1 MRSIRD
7 ILGNTQRRSFRPIGS
22 ESRLVSTTGMNIR
35 QSVAARH
42 TPQSQLH
49 TQFTSPGYGFS
60 IKDVLATSPQERR
73 QFAVKMVE
81 YNRELQKQKD
91 LAKAITNLDQSYKS
105 LQQIERKK
113 VKSIEELNRTIEDTK
128 KANQKLEEQY
138 KAVEKAVK
146 NEKSL
151 EAQSMSVSSGSS
163 GSGRC
168 YAPNTYDT
176 STGIYTDS
184 RGYSYS
190 TAFPPSTAKTFSS
203 GSSGSG
209 RSYAPNTYDKSTG
222 IYTDSRG
229 QSYST
234 AFPPSTAKTTSFF
247 LLDKLPT
254 SISTKLK
261 SQQNIVNKYFKN
273 I

>member
-22 ESRLVSTTGMNIR
+22 ESKLVSTTGMNIR
-35 QSVAARH
+35 QSIAARH

-138 KAVEKAVK
+138 KAVEEAVQR
-146 NEKSL
+146 EKMLQQQTLS
-151 EAQSMSVSSGSS
+151 SPRVSSGSS
-163 GSGRC
+163 G
-168 YAPNTYDT
+168 
-176 STGIYTDS
+176 
-184 RGYSYS
+184 
-190 TAFPPSTAKTFSS
+190 
-203 GSSGSG
+203 GSSSNKC
-209 RSYAPNTYDKSTG
+209 YAPNTYDKSTG

-234 AFPPSTAKTTSFF
+234 AFPPSTAKTFSSGSSGGSLVGTWKNTAKTTSFF
-247 LLDKLPT
+247 SLDKLPT

-261 SQQNIVNKYFKN
+261 AQKDIENKYFKN

>member
-22 ESRLVSTTGMNIR
+22 ESKLVSTTGMNIR
-35 QSVAARH
+35 QSIAARH

-91 LAKAITNLDQSYKS
+91 LAKAITNMDQSYKS

-113 VKSIEELNRTIEDTK
+113 VKSIEELNRTIDDTK

-138 KAVEKAVK
+138 KAVEEAVK
-146 NEKSL
+146 REKEL
-151 EAQSMSVSSGSS
+151 QAQSMSG
-163 GSGRC
+163 
-168 YAPNTYDT
+168 
-176 STGIYTDS
+176 
-184 RGYSYS
+184 
-190 TAFPPSTAKTFSS
+190 SS

-209 RSYAPNTYDKSTG
+209 RSYAPNTYDVATG
-222 IYTDSRG
+222 TFTDFDGS
-229 QSYST
+229 SYST
-234 AFPPSTAKTTSFF
+234 ATPPMFAKVIDSKKRISLPNPRLNWITGTNITAKTNASSGLTTGQKEVLQF
-247 LLDKLPT
+247 LSKF
-254 SISTKLK
+254 
-261 SQQNIVNKYFKN
+261 NK
-273 I
+273 

>member
-7 ILGNTQRRSFRPIGS
+7 ILGNSQRRSFRPIGS
-22 ESRLVSTTGMNIR
+22 ESKLVSTTGMNVR
-35 QSVAARH
+35 QSIAARH

-138 KAVEKAVK
+138 KAVEEAVK
-146 NEKSL
+146 REKEL
-151 EAQSMSVSSGSS
+151 QAQSMSVSRGS
-163 GSGRC
+163 
-168 YAPNTYDT
+168 
-176 STGIYTDS
+176 
-184 RGYSYS
+184 
-190 TAFPPSTAKTFSS
+190 SS
-203 GSSGSG
+203 GSSGGMTTIQSFS
-209 RSYAPNTYDKSTG
+209 RTFPSPYLSPLST
-222 IYTDSRG
+222 I
-229 QSYST
+229 
-234 AFPPSTAKTTSFF
+234 AAKTRASSRMTTELKKSGEFF
-247 LLDKLPT
+247 SKFDKPLPYG
-254 SISTKLK
+254 IERK
-261 SQQNIVNKYFKN
+261 
-273 I
+273 

>member
-22 ESRLVSTTGMNIR
+22 ESKLVSTTGMNIR
-35 QSVAARH
+35 QSIAARH

-138 KAVEKAVK
+138 KAVEEAVK
-146 NEKSL
+146 REKEL
-151 EAQSMSVSSGSS
+151 QAQSMSVSRGSS
-163 GSGRC
+163 SNKC
-168 YAPNTYDT
+168 
-176 STGIYTDS
+176 
-184 RGYSYS
+184 
-190 TAFPPSTAKTFSS
+190 
-203 GSSGSG
+203 
-209 RSYAPNTYDKSTG
+209 YAPNTYDKSTG

-234 AFPPSTAKTTSFF
+234 AFPPSTAKTFSSGSSGGSTAKTTSFF
-247 LLDKLPT
+247 SLDKLPT

>member
-22 ESRLVSTTGMNIR
+22 ESKLVSTTGMNIR
-35 QSVAARH
+35 QSVASRH

-138 KAVEKAVK
+138 KAVEEAVK
-146 NEKSL
+146 REKAL
-151 EAQSMSVSSGSS
+151 EVQSMSV
-163 GSGRC
+163 
-168 YAPNTYDT
+168 
-176 STGIYTDS
+176 
-184 RGYSYS
+184 
-190 TAFPPSTAKTFSS
+190 SS

-209 RSYAPNTYDKSTG
+209 RSYAPNTYDVATG
-222 IYTDSRG
+222 TYTDYSG
-229 QSYST
+229 LSYST
-234 AFPPSTAKTTSFF
+234 DKPPILSNVIDSKKRIS
-247 LLDKLPT
+247 LPNT
-254 SISTKLK
+254 RLNWITGTNIFTKPK

>member
-22 ESRLVSTTGMNIR
+22 ESKLVSTTGMNIR
-35 QSVAARH
+35 QSIAARH

-91 LAKAITNLDQSYKS
+91 LAKAITNMDQSYKS

-138 KAVEKAVK
+138 KAVEEAVQR
-146 NEKSL
+146 EKML
-151 EAQSMSVSSGSS
+151 QQQTLSSGSS
-163 GSGRC
+163 GGS
-168 YAPNTYDT
+168 
-176 STGIYTDS
+176 
-184 RGYSYS
+184 
-190 TAFPPSTAKTFSS
+190 SS
-203 GSSGSG
+203 GSSGG
-209 RSYAPNTYDKSTG
+209 MST
-222 IYTDSRG
+222 I
-229 QSYST
+229 QSFQRTFPSPYLSPLST
-234 AFPPSTAKTTSFF
+234 IAAKTNAISRLTTAQKKSLEF
-247 LLDKLPT
+247 LSKF
-254 SISTKLK
+254 
-261 SQQNIVNKYFKN
+261 NK
-273 I
+273 

>member
-22 ESRLVSTTGMNIR
+22 ESKLVSTTGMNIR
-35 QSVAARH
+35 QSIAARH

-49 TQFTSPGYGFS
+49 TQFTSPGYGFT

-91 LAKAITNLDQSYKS
+91 LAKAITNMDQSYKS

-138 KAVEKAVK
+138 KAVEEAVK
-146 NEKSL
+146 REKVLQS
-151 EAQSMSVSSGSS
+151 QSMGVSRGSS
-163 GSGRC
+163 S
-168 YAPNTYDT
+168 N
-176 STGIYTDS
+176 
-184 RGYSYS
+184 
-190 TAFPPSTAKTFSS
+190 K
-203 GSSGSG
+203 
-209 RSYAPNTYDKSTG
+209 SYAPNTYDVATG
-222 IYTDSRG
+222 TYTDYSG
-229 QSYST
+229 LSKSMGTAPTGAQLIDSKKKISLLPNLDNWASYST
-234 AFPPSTAKTTSFF
+234 AFSR
-247 LLDKLPT
+247 
-254 SISTKLK
+254 KLK

>member
-35 QSVAARH
+35 QSIAARH

-81 YNRELQKQKD
+81 YNRELQKQKE

-113 VKSIEELNRTIEDTK
+113 VKSIEELNRTIEETK

-138 KAVEKAVK
+138 KAVEAAVK
-146 NEKSL
+146 REKEL
-151 EAQSMSVSSGSS
+151 QDQSMSVSSGSS
-163 GSGRC
+163 GSGRS

-184 RGYSYS
+184 RGQSYS

-203 GSSGSG
+203 GSG
-209 RSYAPNTYDKSTG
+209 RSYAPNTYDISTG